1 MLKIQRLTKQR
12 KAILDYLQSVKT
24 HPNADKIHS
33 EVIKTIPNISLGTI
47 YRNLQILVD
56 NKQIIKLEI
65 GGEFRYDACV
75 KSHQHLIC
83 KICSRIIDTHD
94 KKIEEFVLKQT
105 RNKEFFPETTTVFVS
120 GICLDC
126 KRKLKSTKKH

>member
-12 KAILDYLQSVKT
+12 KAILNYLQKVKT

-33 EVIKTIPNISLGTI
+33 EIIKIIPNISLGTV

-65 GGEFRYDACV
+65 GGEYRYDAYTQ
-75 KSHQHLIC
+75 SHQHLIC
-83 KICSRIIDTHD
+83 RICGRIIDSHD
-94 KKIEEFVLKQT
+94 KKTEEFILKQT
-105 RNKEFFPETTTVFVS
+105 KNKEFFPESTTVFVS
-120 GICLDC
+120 GICSNC
-126 KRKLKSTKKH
+126 KKNL

>member
-12 KAILDYLQSVKT
+12 KAILDYLQRVKT

-33 EVIKTIPNISLGTI
+33 EVIKVIPNISLGTI

-56 NKQIIKLEI
+56 NTQIIKLGI
-65 GGEFRYDACV
+65 DGECRYDACI

-83 KICSRIIDTHD
+83 KICGQIIDAHD
-94 KKIEEFVLKQT
+94 EKTEEFILKQT
-105 RNKEFFPETTTVFVS
+105 KKKKFFPETTTVFVS
-120 GICLDC
+120 GICLSC
-126 KRKLKSTKKH
+126 KKNL